1 MEKWDFPALNT
12 LVPEHHEGGCGHVGV
27 LGDVVL
33 DFRVGNEHSSKNSNR
48 GDVRLP
54 GE

>member
-1 MEKWDFPALNT
+1 
-12 LVPEHHEGGCGHVGV
+12 
-27 LGDVVL
+27 L